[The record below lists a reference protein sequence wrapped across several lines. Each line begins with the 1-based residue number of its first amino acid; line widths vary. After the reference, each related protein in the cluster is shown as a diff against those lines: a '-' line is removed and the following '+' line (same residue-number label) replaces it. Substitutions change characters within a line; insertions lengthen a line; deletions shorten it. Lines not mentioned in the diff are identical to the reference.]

1 MSDAIVSEG
10 VLIQRG
16 NGATPEVFT
25 TIGEITD
32 FDGPGGS
39 ASVIDTT
46 SLESIAKEKLIG
58 LPDEGQFSF
67 NVNWLAADPGQTGLR
82 ADRQNR
88 TKRNIKV
95 IFTDAGNTEA
105 SFAAYV
111 LSFSVSGAVDDKVSG
126 AISLE
131 ITGLV
136 DWS

>member
-1 MSDAIVSEG
+1 MSEAIASEG
-10 VLIQRG
+10 ILIQRG
-16 NGATPEVFT
+16 NGASPEVFT

-39 ASVIDTT
+39 ASVIDATHLG
-46 SLESIAKEKLIG
+46 SLAKEKLIG

-67 NVNWLAADPGQTGLR
+67 NVNFIGGDPGQVGLR
-82 ADRQNR
+82 NDRQNR
-88 TKRNIKV
+88 TLRNTKV
-95 IFTDAGNTEA
+95 IFPDSSTTTAT
-105 SFAAYV
+105 FAAFV
-111 LSFSVSGAVDDKVSG
+111 LSFSTSGAVDDKVSG